1 MRQCE
6 RGRRAEESRG
16 GGDVRGRRESQ
27 RRGNTQSA
35 QRVQEGEEGR
45 GWAGGLTWGERARKK
60 GTGVEVQGR
69 LVLLQIVR
77 RGCWMPWTTV
87 GAEAS
92 GGGGGGSG
100 SGTRHRLGS
109 RGGWVGGK
117 GGGGAEGRRDTRAAL
132 FGGERSRCSR
142 TRHDAARTQQDEA
155 GRSRIAAGGVS
166 TAELGWVTR
175 AGRAA
180 LAAGGGRRAAG
191 CWLAGGARTNQGGLN
206 HV

>member
-35 QRVQEGEEGR
+35 QWVQEGEEGR
-45 GWAGGLTWGERARKK
+45 GWADGLTWGERARNK

-69 LVLLQIVR
+69 LVLLQFVR
-77 RGCWMPWTTV
+77 RGCWMPWTTA

-117 GGGGAEGRRDTRAAL
+117 GGGGQKGEGIRGRLSLAESGRGAA
-132 FGGERSRCSR
+132 GRG
-142 TRHDAARTQQDEA
+142 TTQQ
-155 GRSRIAAGGVS
+155 GRSRTKQDGAGS
-166 TAELGWVTR
+166 PPEEC
-175 AGRAA
+175 
-180 LAAGGGRRAAG
+180 RR
-191 CWLAGGARTNQGGLN
+191 QS
-206 HV
+206 